1 MEGIKIYA
9 VVKTSRVS
17 FKTEELQSTLYTSEE
32 SAKAKCLELYRREKE
47 PEKYDYRVEIYTL
60 KN

>member
-9 VVKTSRVS
+9 VVKTERVS
-17 FKTEELQSTLYTSEE
+17 CRTVEVRSTLYASEE
-32 SAKAKCLELYRREKE
+32 SASKRALELYRMEE
-47 PEKYDYRVEIYTL
+47 QPEKYDYRVEIYTL

>member
-9 VVKTSRVS
+9 VVKTCKVS
-17 FKTEELQSTLYTSEE
+17 YETEEVRSTLYTSEE
-32 SAKAKCLELYRREKE
+32 SAKAKCLELYRMEKE
-47 PEKYDYRVEIYTL
+47 PEKYDYRVEIYIL

>member
-1 MEGIKIYA
+1 MEGINIYA
-9 VVKTSRVS
+9 VVKTCKVS
-17 FKTEELQSTLYTSEE
+17 CKTEEVRSTLYTSEE
-32 SAKAKCLELYRREKE
+32 SAKARCLELYRMEQE

>member
-9 VVKTSRVS
+9 VVKTERVS
-17 FKTEELQSTLYTSEE
+17 CRTVEVRSKLYTSEE
-32 SAKAKCLELYRREKE
+32 SASKRALELYRMEE
-47 PEKYDYRVEIYTL
+47 QPEKYDYRVGIYTL